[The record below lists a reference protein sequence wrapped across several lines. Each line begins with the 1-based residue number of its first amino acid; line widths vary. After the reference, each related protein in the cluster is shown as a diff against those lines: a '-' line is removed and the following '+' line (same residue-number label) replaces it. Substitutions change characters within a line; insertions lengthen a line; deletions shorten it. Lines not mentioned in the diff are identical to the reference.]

1 MDQSLAA
8 AMKLAQPPRHVGN
21 ETSGCHGW
29 RPTRNIRVTG
39 WARKTPTCRSPR
51 RNHRNQMRLAAFAS
65 IRHCVRA
72 VGIESS
78 FDRAHE
84 SPSDAEQWLH
94 GMEEL
99 SYATCEAS
107 FEAKS
112 SDEGRSGV
120 GCRRPVSITSGGRIR
135 SDQWVGG
142 GYADDEEQ
150 HPGAPNHTR
159 RRGNLRRQP
168 GDVLR
173 FRQGKHWS
181 ARVPNTGSA
190 RVPHTACQRRLRR
203 L

>member
-1 MDQSLAA
+1 MGRINRIGLPRVATNEEPFGMTRWLARRR
-8 AMKLAQPPRHVGN
+8 PIEVRVG
-21 ETSGCHGW
+21 TIGTKW
-29 RPTRNIRVTG
+29 VWP
-39 WARKTPTCRSPR
+39 
-51 RNHRNQMRLAAFAS
+51 AFGS
-65 IRHCVRA
+65 IGHCVRA

-112 SDEGRSGV
+112 RDEGRSGV
-120 GCRRPVSITSGGRIR
+120 GCRRPVSITSRGRIR

-142 GYADDEEQ
+142 GYADDAEQ
-150 HPGAPNHTR
+150 YPGAPNHTR
-159 RRGNLRRQP
+159 RRGNLRCQP

-173 FRQGKHWS
+173 F
-181 ARVPNTGSA
+181 
-190 RVPHTACQRRLRR
+190 
-203 L
+203 